1 MSLVKKQQIIEL
13 KVALYRINFFTY
25 LLNKQ
30 IRKGKDLKSLG
41 WHF

>member
-1 MSLVKKQQIIEL
+1 MSPVKKQQIIEL
-13 KVALYRINFFTY
+13 KATLYGINFFTY

-30 IRKGKDLKSLG
+30 IRKEKYLKSLG